1 MDLNNFVKTQD
12 TLNNIADILE
22 KLYMSDPIMTNEE
35 AFNELTERT
44 YNLLMETDDQIDV
57 MLNDQELLDSI
68 EAVDGSEPIE
78 AIKDII
84 HIMVHSTIA
93 KQSIIIDHLLN
104 KIEELEG

>member
-22 KLYMSDPIMTNEE
+22 KLYMNDPIMTNEE

-68 EAVDGSEPIE
+68 EAVDVSAPIE

-104 KIEELEG
+104 KIEELES